1 MTVAEIASQ
10 LVEII
15 AKLQFL
21 ADQLE
26 KAAKK
31 QRKKPD

>member
-10 LVEII
+10 LVEVI

-21 ADQLE
+21 AVQLE
-26 KAAKK
+26 RAAKEQAK
-31 QRKKPD
+31 E